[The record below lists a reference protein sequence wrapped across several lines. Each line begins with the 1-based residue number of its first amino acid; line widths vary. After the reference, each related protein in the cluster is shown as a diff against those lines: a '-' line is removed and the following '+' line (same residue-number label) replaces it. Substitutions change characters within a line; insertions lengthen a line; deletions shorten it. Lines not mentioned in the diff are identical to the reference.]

1 MIYKIKLF
9 FELINVKYFD
19 VVVIIIFWIL
29 KIFWFVLDFNVDFVK
44 WMFIGYI
51 KKVMLIIL
59 IIVEGKMFINYKYM
73 FILKIKVYLLLI
85 KVIISYR

>member
-9 FELINVKYFD
+9 FELINVKYFN

>member
-19 VVVIIIFWIL
+19 VVVIIIVWIL

-59 IIVEGKMFINYKYM
+59 IIVEGKG
-73 FILKIKVYLLLI
+73 LLI
-85 KVIISYR
+85 ISICLFWRLKYIYCWLRW

>member
-73 FILKIKVYLLLI
+73 FILKIKLSIFIVD
-85 KVIISYR
+85 